1 MANLHLCLCVETLFT
16 KRQLSYAKLAVK
28 FPHKVETA
36 WWVGVPLK
44 GCLNDPLSASYTQ
57 AWTNR

>member
-28 FPHKVETA
+28 LPHKVEKA
-36 WWVGVPLK
+36 WWVGVGRCATEGLPK
-44 GCLNDPLSASYTQ
+44 
-57 AWTNR
+57 